1 MGSRV
6 AMAGKST
13 QRAQKCGYLSM
24 MWGYFSISTTDMAI
38 AMHMVGYLL
47 YSKFR

>member
-6 AMAGKST
+6 AMVGKST

-24 MWGYFSISTTDMAI
+24 MWGYFSILTTDTAI
-38 AMHMVGYLL
+38 AMHVVGYLL
-47 YSKFR
+47 YSKFK